1 MIRRLI
7 FTFIM
12 AVCSMI
18 AGAHYTLHSVSGD
31 IKVESGGKTLA
42 AKPGM
47 TVKPIDFIIIPKG
60 GKVEILNDV
69 DKRIYTSITPGR
81 FSVTK
86 LMIDARGTASNNTAN
101 VASRMSLGR
110 KTGND
115 GKNVYVDKGMVRRS
129 LAVYDPE
136 GDMMEM
142 DAVTLGQFVASRL
155 LTGKYESD
163 EPSPVTLTKSHLDE
177 GGLGFRLENTLQ
189 IPVYFNILRVIR
201 GEKPSV
207 EISQLGQPAGSY
219 IVLPQQS
226 ISREHFPSVSADET
240 HIIVMTNCQYDVD
253 RVIEEIAKAFDNP
266 GDISV
271 QSSDLPVY
279 ITGL

>member
-7 FTFIM
+7 FTFIV
-12 AVCSMI
+12 AICSMM

-31 IKVESGGKTLA
+31 VKVESGGKTES

-69 DKRIYTSITPGR
+69 DKRIYTSIMPGR

-110 KTGND
+110 KNGND

-142 DAVTLGQFVASRL
+142 DAVTLGQFIASRL
-155 LTGKYESD
+155 LAGKYESD
-163 EPSPVTLTKSHLDE
+163 ETSPVSLDKRRLDD
-177 GGLGFRLENTLQ
+177 GGLAFRLENTLQ
-189 IPVYFNILRVIR
+189 FPVYFNIVRFMN
-201 GEKPSV
+201 GETPSV

-219 IVLPQQS
+219 VVLPQQS
-226 ISREHFPSVSADET
+226 ISLEHFPPVSADET

-253 RVIEEIAKAFDNP
+253 KVIEEIAKAFGNP
-266 GDISV
+266 GAIPV
-271 QSSDLPVY
+271 QSGDLPVY
-279 ITGL
+279 ITGF